1 MHQKIKTFLDAVDT
15 HIHVPK
21 IISDPLTGH
30 LNVSVLN
37 HFHRLNIKSLSL
49 TASVCDMDRLNLT
62 SCNAFSVMG
71 LRLWICIC
79 QLSHLSPTK
88 THSWEHIRN
97 MSRIFKNV
105 LGMCWEHVR
114 NCGSITL
121 SKLPDTLHVT
131 SRLMNIHSYL
141 RLPVSVHCF
150 IFNSWCRCSESA
162 IGKRLT

>member
-1 MHQKIKTFLDAVDT
+1 MGQ
-15 HIHVPK
+15 
-21 IISDPLTGH
+21 DPGPEHSHLHRNLARPLGRTGNSLPPYHKALSTWLQAQH
-30 LNVSVLN
+30 LSPGS
-37 HFHRLNIKSLSL
+37 HRILRWPL
-49 TASVCDMDRLNLT
+49 V
-62 SCNAFSVMG
+62 G
-71 LRLWICIC
+71 LRSWICIC
-79 QLSHLSPTK
+79 QLSHSSPTK

-141 RLPVSVHCF
+141 RLPISVHCF
-150 IFNSWCRCSESA
+150 IFNSWCRCSESV